1 MDEKGDGDS
10 VQDIVA
16 GRATDYVT
24 TLSTDADSLS
34 DSDPDPDT
42 GLAEYPEGNTL
53 STEEE
58 GAEPHLLGG
67 LQPHSVLS
75 SRQKTPVQ
83 PFHLKG
89 MSSTFNMRSQ
99 SIFDSL
105 EGTAKPAN
113 KTVSFKNTVP
123 EWNFKLPLSPGLS
136 IRSPGSVT
144 AQQARLKSSV
154 PDYVAHPERWTKYS
168 LEEVAEC
175 SDRTNSLVAENFIE
189 DIRRRKVA
197 EKIPIPPVGFTPAF
211 NQDTS
216 SSGAGRIL
224 FAKPI
229 KSESH
234 KKSYDEGQKDQ
245 KKSKPVLE
253 LEVTKIA
260 TEWGEDEE
268 EELEKESP
276 GNLKMKLEDSKEL
289 DVSGADSAPDKG
301 SSLDLGFHGNK
312 KRIKKNIR
320 SRLSFTEGEDSP

>member
-10 VQDIVA
+10 LQDIVA
-16 GRATDYVT
+16 GRTTDYVT
-24 TLSTDADSLS
+24 TLSADADSLS

-42 GLAEYPEGNTL
+42 GVAEYPEVNTL

-58 GAEPHLLGG
+58 AAAPHLLGG

-99 SIFDSL
+99 SIFDGL

-113 KTVSFKNTVP
+113 KDTVP
-123 EWNFKLPLSPGLS
+123 EWNFKLPLSPGFS
-136 IRSPGSVT
+136 TRSPGNVT

-168 LEEVAEC
+168 LEEVAES

-189 DIRRRKVA
+189 DMRRRKVA
-197 EKIPIPPVGFTPAF
+197 VKVPVAPVGFTPAF

-253 LEVTKIA
+253 LEVTKIS

-268 EELEKESP
+268 EGLEKVSP
-276 GNLKMKLEDSKEL
+276 GNLEVKLEDSKEL
-289 DVSGADSAPDKG
+289 DVSDADSVPDKG
-301 SSLDLGFHGNK
+301 SNLEPGFHGNK
-312 KRIKKNIR
+312 KRIRKNIR
-320 SRLSFTEGEDSP
+320 ARLSATEGEDSP